1 VFEPDGGADQDL
13 VPEPPYKV
21 EEATD
26 IEAEDR
32 ATAGS
37 LPADV
42 LPDRPIPSFAVLRG
56 AFDVWQPAAG

>member
-1 VFEPDGGADQDL
+1 VSEPDGGADQDL
-13 VPEPPYKV
+13 VPEPPHKV

-32 ATAGS
+32 AATGS
-37 LPADV
+37 LPAD
-42 LPDRPIPSFAVLRG
+42 LFPDRPVPSSAVLCG